1 MQETGRGD
9 VMATYISD
17 ALLLPSVMVTEEWE
31 FNCLEVGGY
40 VVGSAMLELWI
51 YIERNKAFTL
61 SSEKWDAPGWDLH
74 WWEKRLIVG
83 STEEAAEMTSMLV
96 AYISSWRQ

>member
-1 MQETGRGD
+1 
-9 VMATYISD
+9 MATYISD

-51 YIERNKAFTL
+51 ERNKAFTL
-61 SSEKWDAPGWDLH
+61 SSEKWNAPGWDLELVG
-74 WWEKRLIVG
+74 EKTVG
-83 STEEAAEMTSMLV
+83 SFEEAA
-96 AYISSWRQ
+96 